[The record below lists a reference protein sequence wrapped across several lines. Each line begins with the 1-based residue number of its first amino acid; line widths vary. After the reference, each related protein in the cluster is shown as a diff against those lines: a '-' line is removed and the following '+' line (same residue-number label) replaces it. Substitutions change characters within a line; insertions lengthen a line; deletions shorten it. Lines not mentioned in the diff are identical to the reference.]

1 MGSVRTELADF
12 LRSRRAQLDP
22 GALGLASLRR
32 RRTPGLRREEVAELA
47 GIGTDWYTRLEQGRD
62 VRPSTATIDAIGRAM
77 RLTEA
82 ERDHLRRLARLQERA
97 PFAPEVIP
105 ATLGRIIETMPFP
118 AYVTG
123 QRWDLLAW
131 NAAAIDLLMDF
142 ARMAPHERNILVY
155 MLTEPGAR
163 TLFGET
169 WEGEARRMVAQFRSD
184 YAGWAGDRAFEDL
197 VRLLRQRSNEF
208 CTWWSVHEVRGQVA
222 GRKLLH
228 HPRHGRLL
236 ADYVTLQSNDDK
248 RLKLVMYRTEP
259 LQQ

>member
-22 GALGLASLRR
+22 GALGLASPRR

-105 ATLGRIIETMPFP
+105 VTLGRIVETMSFP

-123 QRWDLLAW
+123 Q
-131 NAAAIDLLMDF
+131 
-142 ARMAPHERNILVY
+142 
-155 MLTEPGAR
+155 
-163 TLFGET
+163 
-169 WEGEARRMVAQFRSD
+169 
-184 YAGWAGDRAFEDL
+184 
-197 VRLLRQRSNEF
+197 
-208 CTWWSVHEVRGQVA
+208 
-222 GRKLLH
+222 
-228 HPRHGRLL
+228 
-236 ADYVTLQSNDDK
+236 
-248 RLKLVMYRTEP
+248 
-259 LQQ
+259 